1 MKHSNTYIIQ
11 SWCKYRFG
19 LTINISVVKG
29 GNLDAP
35 YKTQKFSFAKMRENK
50 ISVLDI
56 FFALVI

>member
-35 YKTQKFSFAKMRENK
+35 YKTQKFSFAKMREK
-50 ISVLDI
+50 IQRI
-56 FFALVI
+56 RYFFLLY